1 MQIRQAVIRSTAVLA
16 ILVAALVAL
25 AQAAAAA
32 ETAGPFAKLAGRWTG
47 EGRLGIRGENTE
59 QVKCRVTY
67 FVTGNGDNLRQNI
80 RCASAGGSIEVQ
92 TQVAHAD
99 GRLTG
104 SWKELVR
111 DMQGQ
116 LTGTVTET
124 GFRVTAKGGDLT
136 ANMVIILKEPRQ
148 VIEIQFINTALI
160 GLTLS
165 LTKDGP

>member
-1 MQIRQAVIRSTAVLA
+1 MRRAQPATRFAVSAIVL
-16 ILVAALVAL
+16 AALVAL
-25 AQAAAAA
+25 APAAAAT
-32 ETAGPFAKLAGRWTG
+32 EPVGPFAKLAGRWTG
-47 EGRLGIRGENTE
+47 EGRLGIRGEKTE

-67 FVTGNGDNLRQNI
+67 FVGGGDTLRQTI
-80 RCASAGGSIEVQ
+80 RCASAAGNIEVQ

-104 SWKELVR
+104 AWKELVR

-124 GFRVTAKGGDLT
+124 GFRVTATGGDLT

-148 VIEIQFINTALI
+148 IIEIQFIGTALI
-160 GLTLS
+160 GL
-165 LTKDGP
+165 